1 MIENVFLEVIE
12 ERLKVVD
19 DVEDDVVVGNGYFE
33 LESVFGIVYEIVEM
47 YDELIM
53 MEVDDSVLE
62 LIFWI
67 DLGDLLVDF

>member
-12 ERLKVVD
+12 ERLKVVG